1 MATKYPQA
9 IDDLASLPDVGTGL
23 DQPLLLSN
31 RLLRDAIIA
40 VENQLGIQQGS
51 QTNMIAVIGNLA
63 NQIQTLNTNLATLTT
78 LVNKVITLNNL
89 KTS

>member
-9 IDDLASLPDVGTGL
+9 IDDLDSLPDVGTGL

-40 VENQLGIQQGS
+40 VENQLGVQQGS
-51 QTNMIAVIGNLA
+51 QTNIIGVLGNLA
-63 NQIQTLNTNLATLTT
+63 NQVQTLNTNLATLTT

>member
-23 DQPLLLSN
+23 DQPLILSN
-31 RLLRDAIIA
+31 RLLREAIIA
-40 VENQLGIQQGS
+40 IENQLGVQQGS
-51 QTNMIAVIGNLA
+51 QTNIIGVLGNLA
-63 NQIQTLNTNLATLTT
+63 NQVQTLNTNLATLTT